1 MKRTFCA
8 LLTAAGLCLTLAVLP
23 APASAF
29 TDVSGDTAE
38 AVEVLYSLLS
48 TGGVDAA
55 MDIFQPKNLYVYLK
69 TLNKNADLRKAL
81 SSEFMAL
88 VEAARKTRQSFME
101 QKSLPEPEDK
111 EA

>member
-38 AVEVLYSLLS
+38 AVEVLYSLGIVS
-48 TGGVDAA
+48 GYSDGAYHPPTA
-55 MDIFQPKNLYVYLK
+55 
-69 TLNKNADLRKAL
+69 
-81 SSEFMAL
+81 
-88 VEAARKTRQSFME
+88 
-101 QKSLPEPEDK
+101 
-111 EA
+111 